1 MDLGLKGKV
10 AMITGAGG
18 QIGQGKA
25 ISLTLA
31 REGCD
36 IIALDIDFEGAE
48 KTASEVRASGHK
60 SLALKA
66 DIASKEEINAAVQQ
80 ALKEFSKIDILVNNA
95 GGQFGGG
102 AVVEM
107 DVEKWDRTVDV
118 NLKGAMLCSRAV
130 LPGMISRKYGKIV
143 NMSSHPGLLGAPNGS
158 AYAAATAGIL
168 GFTRSLA
175 TEAGPSGINVNV
187 VVPGLVLTD
196 FFKGQPADRL
206 ASLAERLPMRRVGT
220 VQDIANLVAFL
231 VSDVSNYITGQ
242 TIVADGGASM
252 H

>member
-1 MDLGLKGKV
+1 MNLGLKGKV
-10 AMITGAGG
+10 ALVTGAGS

-31 REGCD
+31 GEGCD
-36 IIALDIDFEGAE
+36 IIAVDINIEGANI
-48 KTASEVRASGHK
+48 TATEVKASGGR

-66 DIASKEEINAAVQQ
+66 DIANKEEVSAVVLQG
-80 ALKEFSKIDILVNNA
+80 LKEFGKIDILVNNA

-102 AVVEM
+102 AVAEM
-107 DVEKWDRTVDV
+107 DVEKWDRTLEV

-130 LPGMISRKYGKIV
+130 LPGMILRKYGKIL

-158 AYAAATAGIL
+158 SYAAATAGIF

-175 TEAGPSGINVNV
+175 TEVGPSGINVNV
-187 VVPGLVLTD
+187 VVPGMVLTD
-196 FFKGQPADRL
+196 FFKGQPIERL
-206 ASLAERLPMRRVGT
+206 QSFAERLPVRRVGT

-231 VSDVSNYITGQ
+231 VSDVSSYITGQ
-242 TIVADGGASM
+242 TIVADGGAHM